1 MIRKFGDVF
10 RIGEVIMKRYT
21 ALAAALLILAAACLV
36 SCSGG
41 AGDGGRISIVAT
53 VFPEYDWIK
62 NILGDDPA
70 GVELTLLLDNGSD
83 LHSFQPTAADI
94 MKISTCDLFVYVG
107 GESDG
112 WVKDALGAAA
122 NKNMTVVNLME
133 VLDGSLRIEEEKEGM
148 QEEEEEEEEE
158 EEDHGHGHG
167 EEEEDEEYD
176 EHVWLSLRNAKAVC
190 AEIAKALGKV
200 DPQNAALYMSNA
212 EAYCAELASLDA
224 EYAAAVAAGSIKTL
238 LFCDRFPFRY
248 LTEDYGLD
256 YYAAFAGCS
265 AETEASFETVIFL
278 ARKIDE
284 LGLHTVLTTEG
295 SDGRIASTVIQNT
308 ARKDTAVAVL
318 DSMQG
323 TTSRDAASGVT
334 YLSVMRANLEVLREA
349 LK

>member
-1 MIRKFGDVF
+1 
-10 RIGEVIMKRYT
+10 MKRYT

-70 GVELTLLLDNGSD
+70 GVELTLLLDSGSD

-94 MKISTCDLFVYVG
+94 MKISSCDLFVYVG
-107 GESDG
+107 GESDE
-112 WVKDALGAAA
+112 WIKDALIGAS
-122 NKNMTVVNLME
+122 NKHMTVVNLME

-158 EEDHGHGHG
+158 EHGHGHG
-167 EEEEDEEYD
+167 EDEGGYD

-190 AEIAKALGKV
+190 AELAKALGKV

-212 EAYCAELASLDA
+212 EAYCAELEALDA

-248 LTEDYGLD
+248 LTADYGLD

-278 ARKIDE
+278 AKKIDE

-295 SDGRIASTVIQNT
+295 SDGRLASTVIQNT

>member
-1 MIRKFGDVF
+1 
-10 RIGEVIMKRYT
+10 MKRYT

-70 GVELTLLLDNGSD
+70 GVELTLLLDSGSD

-94 MKISTCDLFVYVG
+94 MKISSCDLFVYVG
-107 GESDG
+107 GESDE
-112 WVKDALGAAA
+112 WIKDALIGAS

-148 QEEEEEEEEE
+148 QEEEEEE
-158 EEDHGHGHG
+158 HGHGHG
-167 EEEEDEEYD
+167 EDEGGYD

-190 AEIAKALGKV
+190 AELAKALGKV

-212 EAYCAELASLDA
+212 EAYCAELEALDA

-248 LTEDYGLD
+248 LTADYGLD

-278 ARKIDE
+278 AKKIDE

-295 SDGRIASTVIQNT
+295 SDGRLASTVIQNT

>member
-1 MIRKFGDVF
+1 
-10 RIGEVIMKRYT
+10 MKRYT

-70 GVELTLLLDNGSD
+70 GVELTLLLDSGSD

-94 MKISTCDLFVYVG
+94 MKISSCDLFVYVG
-107 GESDG
+107 GESDE
-112 WVKDALGAAA
+112 WIKDALSGAS

-148 QEEEEEEEEE
+148 QEEEEEEEE
-158 EEDHGHGHG
+158 HGHGHG
-167 EEEEDEEYD
+167 EDEGGYD

-190 AEIAKALGKV
+190 AELAKALGKV

-212 EAYCAELASLDA
+212 EAYCAELEALDA

-248 LTEDYGLD
+248 LTADYGLD

-278 ARKIDE
+278 AKKIDE

-295 SDGRIASTVIQNT
+295 SDGRLASTVIQNT

-334 YLSVMRANLEVLREA
+334 YLSVMRSNLEVLREA

>member
-1 MIRKFGDVF
+1 
-10 RIGEVIMKRYT
+10 MKRYT

-70 GVELTLLLDNGSD
+70 GVELTLLLDSGSD

-94 MKISTCDLFVYVG
+94 MKISSCDLFVYVG
-107 GESDG
+107 GESDE
-112 WVKDALGAAA
+112 WIKDALSGAS

-148 QEEEEEEEEE
+148 QEKEEEEEE
-158 EEDHGHGHG
+158 HGHGHG
-167 EEEEDEEYD
+167 EDEGGYD

-190 AEIAKALGKV
+190 AELAKTLGKV

-212 EAYCAELASLDA
+212 EAYCAELEALDA

-248 LTEDYGLD
+248 LTADYGLD

-278 ARKIDE
+278 AKKIDE

-295 SDGRIASTVIQNT
+295 SDGRLVSTVIQNT

-334 YLSVMRANLEVLREA
+334 YLSVMRSNLEVLREA

>member
-1 MIRKFGDVF
+1 
-10 RIGEVIMKRYT
+10 MKRYT

-70 GVELTLLLDNGSD
+70 GVELTLLLDSGSD

-94 MKISTCDLFVYVG
+94 MKISSCDLFVYVG
-107 GESDG
+107 GESDE
-112 WVKDALGAAA
+112 WIKDALSGAS
-122 NKNMTVVNLME
+122 NKNMTAVNLME

-148 QEEEEEEEEE
+148 QEEGEEEEE
-158 EEDHGHGHG
+158 HGHGHG
-167 EEEEDEEYD
+167 EDEGGYD

-190 AEIAKALGKV
+190 AELAKALGKV

-212 EAYCAELASLDA
+212 EAYCAELEALDA

-248 LTEDYGLD
+248 LTADYGLD

-278 ARKIDE
+278 AKKIDE

-295 SDGRIASTVIQNT
+295 SDGRLASTVIQNT

>member
-1 MIRKFGDVF
+1 
-10 RIGEVIMKRYT
+10 
-21 ALAAALLILAAACLV
+21 
-36 SCSGG
+36 
-41 AGDGGRISIVAT
+41 
-53 VFPEYDWIK
+53 
-62 NILGDDPA
+62 
-70 GVELTLLLDNGSD
+70 
-83 LHSFQPTAADI
+83 
-94 MKISTCDLFVYVG
+94 
-107 GESDG
+107 
-112 WVKDALGAAA
+112 
-122 NKNMTVVNLME
+122 
-133 VLDGSLRIEEEKEGM
+133 
-148 QEEEEEEEEE
+148 
-158 EEDHGHGHG
+158 
-167 EEEEDEEYD
+167 
-176 EHVWLSLRNAKAVC
+176 
-190 AEIAKALGKV
+190 
-200 DPQNAALYMSNA
+200 MSNA

>member
-1 MIRKFGDVF
+1 
-10 RIGEVIMKRYT
+10 MKRYT

-70 GVELTLLLDNGSD
+70 GVELTLLLDSGSD

-94 MKISTCDLFVYVG
+94 MKISSCDLFVYVG
-107 GESDG
+107 GESDE
-112 WVKDALGAAA
+112 WIKDALSGAS

-158 EEDHGHGHG
+158 EHGHGHG
-167 EEEEDEEYD
+167 EDEGGYD

-190 AEIAKALGKV
+190 AELAKALGKV

-212 EAYCAELASLDA
+212 EAYCAELEALDA

-248 LTEDYGLD
+248 LTADYGLD

-278 ARKIDE
+278 AKKIDE

-295 SDGRIASTVIQNT
+295 SDGRLASTVIQNT

-334 YLSVMRANLEVLREA
+334 YLSVMRSNLEVLREA

>member
-1 MIRKFGDVF
+1 
-10 RIGEVIMKRYT
+10 MKRYT
-21 ALAAALLILAAACLV
+21 ALAAALIILAAACLV

-70 GVELTLLLDNGSD
+70 GVELTLLLDSGSD

-94 MKISTCDLFVYVG
+94 MKISSCDLFVYVG
-107 GESDG
+107 GESDE
-112 WVKDALGAAA
+112 WIKDALSGAS

-148 QEEEEEEEEE
+148 QEEEEKEEEEE
-158 EEDHGHGHG
+158 HGHGHG
-167 EEEEDEEYD
+167 EDEGGYD

-190 AEIAKALGKV
+190 AELAKALGKV

-212 EAYCAELASLDA
+212 EAYCAELEALDA

-248 LTEDYGLD
+248 LTADYGLD

-278 ARKIDE
+278 AKKIDE

-295 SDGRIASTVIQNT
+295 SDGRLASTVIQNT

-334 YLSVMRANLEVLREA
+334 YLSVMRSNLEVLREA

>member
-1 MIRKFGDVF
+1 
-10 RIGEVIMKRYT
+10 MKRYT

-70 GVELTLLLDNGSD
+70 GVELTLLLDSGSD

-94 MKISTCDLFVYVG
+94 MKISSCDLFVYVG
-107 GESDG
+107 GESDE
-112 WVKDALGAAA
+112 WIKDALSGAS
-122 NKNMTVVNLME
+122 NKNMTAVNLME

-148 QEEEEEEEEE
+148 QEEGEEEEE
-158 EEDHGHGHG
+158 HGHGHG
-167 EEEEDEEYD
+167 EDEGGYD

-190 AEIAKALGKV
+190 AELAKALGKV

-212 EAYCAELASLDA
+212 EAYCAELEALDA

-248 LTEDYGLD
+248 LTADYGLD

-278 ARKIDE
+278 AKKIDE

-295 SDGRIASTVIQNT
+295 SDGRLASTVIQNT

-323 TTSRDAASGVT
+323 TTSRDAATGVT
-334 YLSVMRANLEVLREA
+334 YLSVMRSNLEVLREA